1 MRTPSAYPDR
11 PDALRLAPFVL
22 SRLDGKP
29 ECEAKTMIRLI
40 GGTVLIT
47 AFTLM
52 ASGCAYVGP
61 SAEGRAWE
69 RYKEHAPRFTDEEKS
84 NMTVEEKLAIYNA
97 HVHPDQ
103 RLSCSMGEITGSHQP
118 AWRCFTADELHA
130 QNEAARDF
138 MLSARRGT
146 TF

>member
-1 MRTPSAYPDR
+1 
-11 PDALRLAPFVL
+11 
-22 SRLDGKP
+22 
-29 ECEAKTMIRLI
+29 MIRLI
-40 GGTVLIT
+40 GGVVLV
-47 AFTLM
+47 AAATLM

-61 SAEGRAWE
+61 SAEGKAWA
-69 RYKEHAPRFTDEEKS
+69 RYKEHAPKFTDEEKS

-103 RLSCSMGEITGSHQP
+103 RLTCSQGEITGSHQLV
-118 AWRCFTADELHA
+118 WRCFTEAELKA
-130 QNEAARDF
+130 QNEAAREF